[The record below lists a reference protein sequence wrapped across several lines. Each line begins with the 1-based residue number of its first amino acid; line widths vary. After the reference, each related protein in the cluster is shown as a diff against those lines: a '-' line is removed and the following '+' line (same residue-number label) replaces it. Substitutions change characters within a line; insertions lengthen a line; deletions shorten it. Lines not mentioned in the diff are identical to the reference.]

1 MIFLLLCRMYFYSKT
16 MYNLCH
22 APELLYLGFRQIG
35 LEYFAF
41 ANLAQPSISDK
52 QFEQCGAHVT
62 SIGNIFNFSLFSW
75 CNKIKAFYKRFT
87 RITNRQLLPASLT
100 IFLPLQVILC
110 FLLHN
115 QLLMDTLTSLLNA
128 TMVLLSWL
136 ADKKHAL

>member
-1 MIFLLLCRMYFYSKT
+1 MYFYSKT

-22 APELLYLGFRQIG
+22 APELLYVGFRQIG

-62 SIGNIFNFSLFSW
+62 SIGNIFKFSLFSTFK
-75 CNKIKAFYKRFT
+75 KIQAFYKSFT
-87 RITNRQLLPASLT
+87 IITNRLLLPVSLL
-100 IFLPLQVILC
+100 IFFPLQVILC
-110 FLLHN
+110 FLLLS
-115 QLLMDTLTSLLNA
+115 QLLMDTWISLLNA

-136 ADKKHAL
+136 ADKKHALLV